1 MKAKYFCGII
11 NIYMVNKTTILTATL
26 AIGLCSSQDAYSQ
39 TSTMNPFLKV
49 YTTPYQVPPFDLI
62 KNEHFKPAILEGIKQ
77 HEAEIN
83 AIANSSSKPT
93 FENTIVALDKAGAL
107 LSRVSSV
114 FYNLNSANTND
125 EIQKTARE
133 ISPEMAAH
141 SDNIILNQKL
151 FSRVKQLWDSKE
163 SLKLNSEQAKLLEK
177 THKSFVR
184 SGANLND
191 TDKAKLR
198 KINSELSLLS
208 LQFGQNLLAETNSY
222 ELVIDK
228 KEDLAGLPT
237 ELVSAAAEDAKTKGK
252 EGKWLFTLQNPS
264 VMPFLQYAD
273 KRELRKQIWEAYT
286 LRGDQN
292 NKFDNKEVVRSIV
305 DLRREKAQLLGY
317 KDHASYVLEETMAK
331 TPENAYKLLNQ
342 LWNPALSVAEREA
355 FDIQKMIDASGE
367 KFKLA
372 PYDWRYYAEKVR
384 KDRFDLD
391 EQELKPYFSL
401 EKVREGVFTVTKKLY
416 GLQFKEITNV
426 PKYHEEVAAY
436 EVTEADGK
444 FVGVLYTD
452 FFPRASKRGGAWMT
466 SYSSQKMEKGKRI
479 APVISIVCN
488 FSKPTGDAPAL
499 LTFDEV
505 TTFFHEF
512 GHALHGLLSNVNY
525 ESLAGTAVSRDFVEL
540 PSQIMENWA
549 AEPEVLKMFAKHYKT
564 NEVIPDALIKKL
576 QNAGTFDQGFATTE
590 YLAASLLDLDYHT
603 QANELKE
610 NIATFETASMKKA
623 GLTDVIIP
631 RYRSTYFNHIFAG
644 GYSAGYYS
652 YIWSGV
658 LDTDAFSAFKETGDL
673 FNQEKANSFRK
684 NVLEKGGTEDP
695 MVLYKRFRGAE
706 PGIKALLKKRG
717 LDIQPDRKPI

>member
-1 MKAKYFCGII
+1 
-11 NIYMVNKTTILTATL
+11 
-26 AIGLCSSQDAYSQ
+26 
-39 TSTMNPFLKV
+39 MNPFFKA
-49 YTTPYQVPPFDLI
+49 YTTPHQVPPFDLI
-62 KNEHFKPAILEGIKQ
+62 KNEHFKPALLEGIKQ
-77 HEAEIN
+77 HQAEIN

-93 FENTIVALDKAGAL
+93 FENTIVAMDKAGAL

-114 FYNLNSANTND
+114 FYNLNSANTNE
-125 EIQKTARE
+125 EIQNIARE

-141 SDNIILNQKL
+141 SDNITLNQKL
-151 FSRVKQLWDSKE
+151 FARVKNLWDNRA

-208 LQFGQNLLAETNSY
+208 LKFGQNLLAETNNY
-222 ELVIDK
+222 LLVVDK
-228 KEDLAGLPT
+228 KEDLTGLPA
-237 ELVSAAAEDAKTKGK
+237 ELISAAAEEAKTKGQ
-252 EGKWLFTLQNPS
+252 EGKWIFTLQNPS

-292 NKFDNKEVVRSIV
+292 NNFDNKEVVKSIV
-305 DLRREKAQLLGY
+305 NLRREKAQLLGY
-317 KDHASYVLEETMAK
+317 KDHASYALEETMAK

-342 LWNPALSVAEREA
+342 LWKPALSVAEREA

-384 KDRFDLD
+384 KERFDLD

-401 EKVREGVFTVTKKLY
+401 EKVREGVFTVTNKLY
-416 GLQFKEITNV
+416 GLQFKEITNI
-426 PKYHEEVAAY
+426 PKYHAEVAAY

-444 FVGVLYTD
+444 LVGVLYTD

-525 ESLAGTAVSRDFVEL
+525 ESLAGTSVSRDFVEL

-603 QANELKE
+603 QTSELKD
-610 NIATFETASMKKA
+610 NIGTFEAASMKKV
-623 GLTDVIIP
+623 GLNDEIIP
-631 RYRSTYFNHIFAG
+631 RYKSTYFSHIFAG

-673 FNQEKANSFRK
+673 FNQEKAMSFRK

-717 LDIQPDRKPI
+717 LDIQPDKKPI

>member
-1 MKAKYFCGII
+1 MI
-11 NIYMVNKTTILTATL
+11 NKTKILTATL
-26 AIGLCSSQDAYSQ
+26 AFGLCAGQYAFGQ
-39 TSTMNPFLKV
+39 TNAMNPFFKA
-49 YTTPYQVPPFDLI
+49 YTTPHQVPPFDLI
-62 KNEHFKPAILEGIKQ
+62 KNEHFKPALLEGIKQ
-77 HEAEIN
+77 HAAEIN
-83 AIANSSSKPT
+83 AIANSTSKPT
-93 FENTIVALDKAGAL
+93 FENTIVAMDKAGAL
-107 LSRVSSV
+107 LNRVSSV
-114 FYNLNSANTND
+114 FYNMNSANTNE

-151 FSRVKQLWDSKE
+151 FARVKNLWDNRA

-177 THKSFVR
+177 THKSFIR
-184 SGANLND
+184 SGANLSD
-191 TDKAKLR
+191 ADKAKLR

-208 LQFGQNLLAETNSY
+208 LKFGQNLLAETNNY
-222 ELVIDK
+222 NLVIDK
-228 KEDLAGLPT
+228 KEDLAGLPA
-237 ELVSAAAEDAKTKGK
+237 ELVSAAAEEAKTKGQ
-252 EGKWLFTLQNPS
+252 EAKWVFTLQNPS
-264 VMPFLQYAD
+264 IMPFLQYAD

-286 LRGDQN
+286 LRGDQDN
-292 NKFDNKEVVRSIV
+292 DFDNKEVVKSIV
-305 DLRREKAQLLGY
+305 NLRREKAQLLGY
-317 KDHASYVLEETMAK
+317 KNHASYALEETMAK
-331 TPENAYKLLNQ
+331 TPENAYNLLNQ
-342 LWNPALSVAEREA
+342 LWKPALSVAEREA

-384 KDRFDLD
+384 KERFDLD

-401 EKVREGVFTVTKKLY
+401 EKVREGVFTVTNKLY
-416 GLQFKEITNV
+416 GLQFKEINNI
-426 PKYHEEVAAY
+426 PKYHAEVAAY

-444 FVGVLYTD
+444 LVGVLYTD

-525 ESLAGTAVSRDFVEL
+525 ESLAGTSVSRDFVEL

-603 QANELKE
+603 QTSELKD
-610 NIATFETASMKKA
+610 NIGTFEAASMKKV
-623 GLTDVIIP
+623 GLTEEIIP
-631 RYRSTYFNHIFAG
+631 RYKSTYFSHIFAG

-673 FNQEKANSFRK
+673 FNQEKAMSFRK

-717 LDIQPDRKPI
+717 LDIQPDKKPI

>member
-1 MKAKYFCGII
+1 
-11 NIYMVNKTTILTATL
+11 
-26 AIGLCSSQDAYSQ
+26 
-39 TSTMNPFLKV
+39 MNPFFKA

-83 AIANSSSKPT
+83 AIANSSAKPT
-93 FENTIVALDKAGAL
+93 FENTIVAMDKAGAL
-107 LSRVSSV
+107 LTRVSSV

-151 FSRVKQLWDSKE
+151 FSRVKQLWDNRE
-163 SLKLNSEQAKLLEK
+163 SLKLNSEQAKLLEN

-191 TDKAKLR
+191 ADKARLR

-208 LQFGQNLLAETNSY
+208 LQFGQNLLAETNNY

-228 KEDLAGLPT
+228 KEDLAGLPSA
-237 ELVSAAAEDAKTKGK
+237 LISAAEEDARSKGK
-252 EGKWLFTLQNPS
+252 EGKWVFTLQNPS

-305 DLRREKAQLLGY
+305 NLRREKAQLLGY

-342 LWNPALSVAEREA
+342 LWKPALSVAEREA

-416 GLQFKEITNV
+416 GLQFKEINNI
-426 PKYHEEVAAY
+426 PKYHKEVAAY

-444 FVGVLYTD
+444 LVGVLYTD

-525 ESLAGTAVSRDFVEL
+525 ESLAGTSVSRDFVEL

-610 NIATFETASMKKA
+610 NIGTFETASMKKV
-623 GLTDVIIP
+623 GLTDEIIP
-631 RYRSTYFNHIFAG
+631 RYRSTYFSHIFAG

-658 LDTDAFSAFKETGDL
+658 LDTDAFSAFKDTGDL
-673 FNQEKANSFRK
+673 FNQEKAQSFRK

-695 MVLYKRFRGAE
+695 MILYKRFRGAE

-717 LDIQPDRKPI
+717 LDIQPDKKPI

>member
-1 MKAKYFCGII
+1 
-11 NIYMVNKTTILTATL
+11 
-26 AIGLCSSQDAYSQ
+26 
-39 TSTMNPFLKV
+39 MNPFFKA
-49 YTTPYQVPPFDLI
+49 YTTPHQVPPFDLI
-62 KNEHFKPAILEGIKQ
+62 KNEHFKPALLEGIKQ
-77 HEAEIN
+77 HQAEIN

-93 FENTIVALDKAGAL
+93 FENTIVAMDKAGAL

-114 FYNLNSANTND
+114 FYNLNSANTNE
-125 EIQKTARE
+125 EIQNIARE

-141 SDNIILNQKL
+141 SDNITLNQKL
-151 FSRVKQLWDSKE
+151 FARVKNLWDNRA

-177 THKSFVR
+177 THKSFIR

-208 LQFGQNLLAETNSY
+208 LKFGQNLLAETNNY
-222 ELVIDK
+222 LLVVDK
-228 KEDLAGLPT
+228 KEDLTGLPA
-237 ELVSAAAEDAKTKGK
+237 ELISAAAEEAKTKGQ
-252 EGKWLFTLQNPS
+252 EGKWIFTLQNPS

-292 NKFDNKEVVRSIV
+292 NNFDNKEVVKSIV
-305 DLRREKAQLLGY
+305 NLRREKAQLLGY
-317 KDHASYVLEETMAK
+317 KDHASYALEETMAK

-342 LWNPALSVAEREA
+342 LWKPALSVAEREA

-384 KDRFDLD
+384 KERFDLD

-401 EKVREGVFTVTKKLY
+401 EKVREGVFTVTNKLY
-416 GLQFKEITNV
+416 GLQFKEITNI
-426 PKYHEEVAAY
+426 PKYHAEVAAY

-444 FVGVLYTD
+444 LVGVLYTD

-525 ESLAGTAVSRDFVEL
+525 ESLAGTSVSRDFVEL

-603 QANELKE
+603 QTNELKD
-610 NIATFETASMKKA
+610 NIGTFEAASMKKV
-623 GLTDVIIP
+623 GLTDEIIP
-631 RYRSTYFNHIFAG
+631 RYKSTYFSHIFAG

-673 FNQEKANSFRK
+673 FNQEKAMSFRK

-717 LDIQPDRKPI
+717 LDIQPDKKPI